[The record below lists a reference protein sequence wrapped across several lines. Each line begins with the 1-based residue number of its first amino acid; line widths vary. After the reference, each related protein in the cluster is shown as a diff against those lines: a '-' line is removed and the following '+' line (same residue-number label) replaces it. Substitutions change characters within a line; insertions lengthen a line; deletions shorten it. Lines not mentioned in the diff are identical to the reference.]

1 MPWIQIAVW
10 LAAGVVTLV
19 LVVRGKRPFDVH
31 DLGSVS
37 HYWIA
42 AHRGD

>member
-1 MPWIQIAVW
+1 MPWIQIAAW
-10 LAAGVVTLV
+10 LVAGVVTLV
-19 LVVRGKRPFDVH
+19 LVVRKRPFDVH